1 GGHGCFTY
9 DVGTNVQLECFG
21 DNGVHQAL
29 ATTLACATP
38 DYIQPPSGKHW
49 ADPEVT
55 PQMLSVAGAHSC
67 ALSSSGELWCWGTNA
82 HGELGSAV
90 PAAGTGTGGPER
102 VNPVTWAA
110 VATGQDH
117 SCAIPSDRASVQC
130 WGQN

>member
-1 GGHGCFTY
+1 MYSVVLMMALSGGTEAVDHRRCHGCAGSACHGTVVVSHGCTGGGHGCFTY

-67 ALSSSGELWCWGTNA
+67 ALSSSG
-82 HGELGSAV
+82 
-90 PAAGTGTGGPER
+90 AAGR
-102 VNPVTWAA
+102 
-110 VATGQDH
+110 
-117 SCAIPSDRASVQC
+117 SAS
-130 WGQN
+130 